1 MQKEVRRANKTM
13 ITRSSFNKGCAS
25 MNAMVVVLI
34 IAICCCVVANAF
46 VTQPRRR
53 IASSSSIMASNAD
66 YAFLQERVR
75 EMRLSCI
82 EKDIQRPPNPQLSAQ
97 EFCVSLLDCLQ
108 SPDDPWPDAGFRILL
123 RCSTTNWKTALYKSV
138 GARFPEASAESVASA
153 LSTHMSNEKNQFQL
167 LVQPTVKAEF
177 PTDACDF
184 MDGTCWVECQLRSS
198 HGFLL
203 AIVGFSLVKERGA
216 WMLDDMDWM
225 DLRKQPMFR

>member
-1 MQKEVRRANKTM
+1 MIIRASSITGCTKMNTM
-13 ITRSSFNKGCAS
+13 IFL
-25 MNAMVVVLI
+25 LI
-34 IAICCCVVANAF
+34 VTCCCLGVDAF
-46 VTQPRRR
+46 VSKPHRR
-53 IASSSSIMASNAD
+53 IAATSSIFASNAD

-82 EKDIQRPPNPQLSAQ
+82 ENEIQRPPNPQLSAQ
-97 EFCVSLLDCLQ
+97 EFCESLLDSLQ
-108 SPDDPWPDAGFRILL
+108 YPDDPWPDAGFRSLL

-184 MDGTCWVECQLRSS
+184 MDGTCWVECQLRST

-216 WMLDDMDWM
+216 WMLDDMDWL

>member
-1 MQKEVRRANKTM
+1 M
-13 ITRSSFNKGCAS
+13 ITLSSVLAGSATMKF
-25 MNAMVVVLI
+25 MIFFVVVSYWI
-34 IAICCCVVANAF
+34 EASAF
-46 VTQPRRR
+46 VPQPSGRTS
-53 IASSSSIMASNAD
+53 SSSSILASNAD
-66 YAFLQERVR
+66 YALLQERVR

-97 EFCVSLLDCLQ
+97 EFCESLLDSLQ
-108 SPDDPWPDAGFRILL
+108 SPDDPWPDAGFRMLL
-123 RCSTTNWKTALYKSV
+123 RCSTINWKAALYKSV

-153 LSTHMSNEKNQFQL
+153 LSTQMTKEKNQFQL

-177 PTDACDF
+177 PTDVCDF

-203 AIVGFSLVKERGA
+203 AIAGFSLVKERGA
-216 WMLDDMDWM
+216 WMLDDMDWL